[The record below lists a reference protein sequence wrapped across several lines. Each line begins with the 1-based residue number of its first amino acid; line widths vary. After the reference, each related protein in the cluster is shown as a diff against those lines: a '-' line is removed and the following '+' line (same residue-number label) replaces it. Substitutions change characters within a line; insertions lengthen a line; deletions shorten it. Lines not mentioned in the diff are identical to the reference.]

1 MKKIIITAVLSIIS
15 ATSIGAQDALKP
27 TEGKTGWL
35 WEIRGNGI
43 AQTCYLFGTCHGG
56 GHSFSHED
64 VLGFSGVDEALKN
77 VKTVYF
83 ETDLTVSMRLAA
95 KEMSIAQY
103 LGCDRDTTYILE
115 TEDGSIMANLYVTM
129 AAATDKN
136 GAIIGEKG
144 KIVITNI
151 NNYRRIELLTTDDEL
166 IEACDAEGEFY
177 EGLVCEMRACMKAIQ
192 KGRIQCTEMPWQR
205 TAQIARINDT
215 VRAMM

>member
-1 MKKIIITAVLSIIS
+1 MGDNINVSRVFARRLS
-15 ATSIGAQDALKP
+15 T
-27 TEGKTGWL
+27 
-35 WEIRGNGI
+35 
-43 AQTCYLFGTCHGG
+43 
-56 GHSFSHED
+56 
-64 VLGFSGVDEALKN
+64 
-77 VKTVYF
+77 
-83 ETDLTVSMRLAA
+83 
-95 KEMSIAQY
+95 
-103 LGCDRDTTYILE
+103 GCDRDTTYILE
-115 TEDGSIMANLYVTM
+115 TEDGSIMANFYVTM

-151 NNYRRIELLTTDDEL
+151 NNYRRIELLTADDEL